1 MNAQIVSRDI
11 DTFTIQISIPY
22 PGRSM
27 LEGEEGLQ
35 KRLNEAGVVAT
46 QELLDFFDTDGS
58 PIMMARTK
66 WTSKGKDFKFY
77 ESPYGEVGIE
87 RHVYQ
92 TSAGGATFCPL
103 EKEARIILT
112 ATPKF
117 AKMLSW
123 KYSDA
128 GSTRVIHDLR
138 TNHNRVI
145 ARSYLQNVADAVG
158 TVALV
163 KEKNWEYALPEL
175 PRPVHSVSIGVDAT
189 CILMADGDYRQA
201 EVGTISLY
209 ARDGERLHTVYAG
222 ATPEYGKET
231 FFHRFDREIS
241 RIKEKCPKAVYIGV
255 ADGAKENWPYLENH
269 TDIQVVDFYHATK
282 YVHDAAG
289 AMFPGKR
296 KAQEKKFW
304 VESTCHSLKHE
315 DGMAETILGSMEE
328 YKMAN
333 KMRGPAEK
341 DLNSSISY
349 FTNNKKRMKYA
360 QNVEKNFPIGSG
372 VTEAACKVIVKQ
384 RLCGSGMKWAKR
396 GIAVV
401 LALRCLQYSDTRWDQ
416 FWQKIDQYGYCLA
429 A

>member
-1 MNAQIVSRDI
+1 MNAKVISRDV

-27 LEGEEGLQ
+27 LDGEEELQ

-46 QELLDFFDTDGS
+46 QVLLEHFDSDGS
-58 PIMMARTK
+58 PIMMAGIK
-66 WTSKGKDFKFY
+66 WTSKGRDFKFY

-123 KYSDA
+123 KYADA
-128 GSTRVIHDLR
+128 GSTRVIQDLK
-138 TNHNRVI
+138 TNHSRVI
-145 ARSYLQNVADAVG
+145 ARSYLQNVADTVG

-163 KEKNWEYALPEL
+163 KEEKWEYALPEL
-175 PRPVHSVSIGVDAT
+175 PLPVHSISIGLDAT
-189 CILMADGDYRQA
+189 CILMAEGDYRQA

-209 ARDGERLHTVYAG
+209 DRDGERLHTIYAG

-231 FFHRFDREIS
+231 FFHRFDREIN

-255 ADGAKENWPYLENH
+255 ADGAKENWTYLENH
-269 TDIQVVDFYHATK
+269 TEIQVVDFYHATK
-282 YVHDAAG
+282 YVNDAAG
-289 AMFPGKR
+289 AMFSGKK
-296 KAQEKKFW
+296 KAQTKKIW
-304 VESTCHSLKHE
+304 MESTCHSLKHE
-315 DGMAETILGSMEE
+315 DGFAEKILDGMVE
-328 YKMAN
+328 YKKAN
-333 KMRGPAEK
+333 KMRESTEK

-349 FTNNKKRMKYA
+349 FTNNKNRMKYA

-384 RLCGSGMKWAKR
+384 RLCGSGMKWASK